1 MSSIDIFILTSKWEG
16 FGYVLVEAMVQS
28 KPVLGFN
35 ITSNPEVVTH
45 EETGY
50 LVPYGD
56 MDLLTKNT
64 VSLIQNAELRK
75 SLGSAGFKRVQEKFI
90 LEDRILELEE
100 FLKTKP

>member
-1 MSSIDIFILTSKWEG
+1 
-16 FGYVLVEAMVQS
+16 MVAD
-28 KPVLGFN
+28 G
-35 ITSNPEVVTH
+35 
-45 EETGY
+45 ETGY

-56 MDLLTKNT
+56 LDLLTENT
-64 VSLIQNAELRK
+64 VSLIQHAELRR